1 MAYVRMMLTRYVDT
15 KIAPGDLVAIIRTAG
30 GVGALQQLTV
40 AEDGSK
46 AVPAIQWVDFE
57 VR

>member
-1 MAYVRMMLTRYVDT
+1 M
-15 KIAPGDLVAIIRTAG
+15 AIIRITS

>member
-1 MAYVRMMLTRYVDT
+1 VAFRGSLNLGDALPAGAYTL
-15 KIAPGDLVAIIRTAG
+15 
-30 GVGALQQLTV
+30 QLTV